1 MWCETRGQ
9 DEGQGQGTL
18 AEDFV
23 GFFWGFLK
31 PLGTLDTAKMEHF
44 RDSNSFELHQF
55 WETPNFSKLTFCF
68 PEFSWREI
76 CPGKYH
82 PQRSCHFGALIAPPS
97 YLLLVDEGYATG
109 CHQYYF
115 IFDINVVNLVT
126 NHQTPKTYDRVF
138 KFHDQC
144 HFTSDFLINP
154 TWTTR
159 SSTQF

>member
-9 DEGQGQGTL
+9 DEGQGHGTL

-97 YLLLVDEGYATG
+97 YLLLVDEGYAIG

-115 IFDINVVNLVT
+115 IFDINVVNHGKPS
-126 NHQTPKTYDRVF
+126 NKP
-138 KFHDQC
+138 
-144 HFTSDFLINP
+144 SNP
-154 TWTTR
+154 QNLWQSFQISWSVPFYFR
-159 SSTQF
+159 FF